1 LILFLKVQCP
11 PKGGRR
17 SYRKLY
23 ATIFFAVFT
32 ADFGSIK
39 TTKMLN
45 TNFLIID
52 SAIFSVIDKDC
63 KARDYALYLRTQ

>member
-1 LILFLKVQCP
+1 
-11 PKGGRR
+11 
-17 SYRKLY
+17 LY

-52 SAIFSVIDKDC
+52 SAIFSVIDKHC